1 MDEKNAKSPD
11 DKLVQDMNKGNL
23 SPEDKALDDTY
34 LDPLSFFSED
44 GKPRKRLKRTG
55 FGITKQIKRIGE
67 LTFRFEQGG
76 KKLED
81 GELIEPLSDK
91 EEKQLEYEL
100 KTFFKD
106 TLTPITKDEIE
117 NYGFTEFIYIRRAI
131 EMRQARANGVSPE
144 EYVKNEQKDRELAI
158 RGEVALKEQA
168 IKALEIGD
176 KDFISELNKTKELLG
191 QQ

>member
-91 EEKQLEYEL
+91 EEKQLENEL